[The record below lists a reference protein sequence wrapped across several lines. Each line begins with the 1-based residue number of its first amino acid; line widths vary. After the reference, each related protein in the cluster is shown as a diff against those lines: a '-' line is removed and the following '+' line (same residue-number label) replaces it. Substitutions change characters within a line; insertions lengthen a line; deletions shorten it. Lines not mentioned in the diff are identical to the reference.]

1 MVGKK
6 EVEIVSNNKNKEL
19 TLKKRYKIVYDKCIA
34 KAYKMMPN
42 KHKIS
47 KALRKARKIFER
59 LHNIPR
65 FDNFSDNICNFCDL
79 LSDYFEGKYK
89 NLPLS
94 TIVAVLAGVLY
105 VVLPFDVLVD
115 YIPVL
120 GWLDDVTVM
129 SFIAQAEQNDIKE
142 YLSWLGAFIENK

>member
-1 MVGKK
+1 M
-6 EVEIVSNNKNKEL
+6 SKN
-19 TLKKRYKIVYDKCIA
+19 TAIPLKKSYKRVYDKCVA
-34 KAYKMMPN
+34 KARKIMPN
-42 KHKIS
+42 RHKIS

-65 FDNFSDNICNFCDL
+65 FDAFSDNICDFCDL
-79 LSDYFEGKYK
+79 LSDCFEGTYK

-105 VVLPFDVLVD
+105 LVLPFDVLAD

-120 GWLDDVTVM
+120 GWIDDMAVLG
-129 SFIAQAEQNDIKE
+129 FIVKAEQNDIKE
-142 YLSWLGAFIENK
+142 YLGWKASAIKALT